1 MSPAITPVKP
11 KRKKA
16 DPNNEALRVEK
27 SVVKTVL
34 DHPFF
39 AALALKMRVKQ
50 DFAVP
55 TFCVDGVHMRY
66 NPDFC
71 STLDDMEVLTVLAH
85 EVLHLA
91 FGHLWRK
98 GNRDMRKWNRACDY
112 VINNYLMK
120 YNDDEVAAG
129 RVAPFKLPEGGLL
142 DSKYDNMAEE
152 EIYNLLPDDPDG
164 GDGSGGGGEGED
176 GGGMGDFTDPVDD
189 EGNTE
194 EDWRQRAVE
203 GVNASKLR
211 GRESGSMT
219 RAIERH
225 LKGQQD
231 WREILRELLSAPAAD
246 DYDETR
252 PDRRFMEED
261 IFLPTLYSERVGT
274 FVVAVDT
281 SGSVTEDMLS
291 KFMAEV
297 QYCLDT
303 VKPEKVIVIDCDAAI
318 NQERE
323 FAYGDNVRDFT
334 SKGGGGTD
342 FRPVFDR
349 VKSLPDSPE
358 AVVYFTDGY
367 GAFPDDAPGYP
378 VVWVDYG
385 GTQYPFGEVVR
396 VNSADS

>member
-1 MSPAITPVKP
+1 MSNTNTKP
-11 KRKKA
+11 PRKKA
-16 DPNNEALRVEK
+16 NANDEALRVEK
-27 SVVKTVL
+27 AIVKMVL

-50 DFAVP
+50 DYAVP
-55 TFCVDGVHMRY
+55 TFCVDGVYMRY

-71 STLDDMEVLTVLAH
+71 ATLDDTELFTVLAH
-85 EVLHLA
+85 ECLHLA

-98 GNRDMRKWNRACDY
+98 GSRSMKKWNYATDY

-120 YNDDEVAAG
+120 YNEDEVAASRHG
-129 RVAPFKLPEGGLL
+129 PFKLPEGGLL

-152 EIYNLLPDDPDG
+152 EVYNLLPEPPPDNG
-164 GDGSGGGGEGED
+164 GGSGSGGGGGES
-176 GGGMGDFTDPVDD
+176 GGMGDFTEPATDD
-189 EGNTE
+189 GNTE

-203 GVNASKLR
+203 GINASKLR

-225 LKGQQD
+225 LKGTQD
-231 WREILRELLSAPAAD
+231 WREVLRELLSAPSND

-274 FVVAVDT
+274 FVVALDT
-281 SGSVTEDMLS
+281 SGSVTAEMLS

-303 VKPEKVIVIDCDAAI
+303 VKPEKIIVIDCDAAI

-323 FAYGDNVRDFT
+323 FAYGDNLRDFT
-334 SKGGGGTD
+334 AKGGGGTD

-367 GAFPDDAPGYP
+367 GAFPTEHPGYP
-378 VVWVDYG
+378 VIWVDYG
-385 GTQYPFGEVVR
+385 GTDYPFGQVVR
-396 VNSADS
+396 INSADS

>member
-55 TFCVDGVHMRY
+55 TFCVDGVNMKY

-71 STLDDMEVLTVLAH
+71 ATMDDTEVLTVLAH

-129 RVAPFKLPEGGLL
+129 RVAPFKLPEGALL

-349 VKSLPDSPE
+349 VKSLLDSPE

-367 GAFPDDAPGYP
+367 GEFPKEHPNYP
-378 VVWVDYG
+378 VIWVDYG
-385 GTQYPFGEVVR
+385 GTEYPFGEVVR
-396 VNSADS
+396 INTADS

>member
-1 MSPAITPVKP
+1 
-11 KRKKA
+11 
-16 DPNNEALRVEK
+16 
-27 SVVKTVL
+27 
-34 DHPFF
+34 
-39 AALALKMRVKQ
+39 
-50 DFAVP
+50 
-55 TFCVDGVHMRY
+55 
-66 NPDFC
+66 
-71 STLDDMEVLTVLAH
+71 
-85 EVLHLA
+85 
-91 FGHLWRK
+91 
-98 GNRDMRKWNRACDY
+98 
-112 VINNYLMK
+112 MK

-129 RVAPFKLPEGGLL
+129 RAAPFKLPEGALL

-164 GDGSGGGGEGED
+164 GDGSGGGGGGGAD

-323 FAYGDNVRDFT
+323 FAYGDNLRDFKL
-334 SKGGGGTD
+334 KGGGGTD

-367 GAFPDDAPGYP
+367 GAFPDEHPNYP

-385 GTQYPFGEVVR
+385 GTEYPFGEVVR
-396 VNSADS
+396 INTAES

>member
-1 MSPAITPVKP
+1 MSNPNPKP
-11 KRKKA
+11 RKKA
-16 DPNNEALRVEK
+16 NANDEAVRVEK
-27 SVVKTVL
+27 AVVKMVL

-50 DFAVP
+50 DYKVP
-55 TFCVDGVHMRY
+55 TFCVDGVHMKY

-71 STLDDMEVLTVLAH
+71 ATLDDTELLTVLGH

-98 GNRDMRKWNRACDY
+98 GNRSMKKWNYATDY

-120 YNDDEVAAG
+120 YNEDEVAAG
-129 RVAPFKLPEGGLL
+129 RVGPFKLPEGGLL
-142 DSKYDNMAEE
+142 DPKYDGMAEE
-152 EIYNLLPDDPDG
+152 EVYNLLPEPTEGGGG
-164 GDGSGGGGEGED
+164 GDGGGGN
-176 GGGMGDFTDPVDD
+176 GGMGDFEEPVAD

-203 GVNASKLR
+203 GVNAAKLR

-225 LKGQQD
+225 LKGTQD
-231 WREILRELLSAPAAD
+231 WREILRELLSAPAND

-274 FVVAVDT
+274 FVVAIDT
-281 SGSVTEDMLS
+281 SGSVSPDMVD

-297 QYCLDT
+297 QYCMDT
-303 VKPEKVIVIDCDAAI
+303 VKPEKIIVIDCDAAI

-323 FAYGDNVRDFT
+323 FAYGDSVRDFKL
-334 SKGGGGTD
+334 KGGGGTD

-349 VKSLPDSPE
+349 VKSLPEHPE

-367 GAFPDDAPGYP
+367 GAFPDNAPDYP
-378 VVWVDYG
+378 VIWVDYG
-385 GTQYPFGEVVR
+385 GTDYPFGEVVR
-396 VNSADS
+396 INTSND

>member
-1 MSPAITPVKP
+1 
-11 KRKKA
+11 
-16 DPNNEALRVEK
+16 
-27 SVVKTVL
+27 VVKTVL

-39 AALALKMRVKQ
+39 AALALKMRVLQ
-50 DFAVP
+50 DYKVP
-55 TFCVDGVHMRY
+55 TFCVDGVHMKY

-71 STLDDMEVLTVLAH
+71 STLNDTEVLTVLAH

-112 VINNYLMK
+112 VINSYLMK
-120 YNDDEVAAG
+120 YNDDELAAG
-129 RVAPFKLPEGGLL
+129 RAAPFKLPEGGLL
-142 DSKYDNMAEE
+142 DPKYDGMAEE

-164 GDGSGGGGEGED
+164 GGGGGGGEGE
-176 GGGMGDFTDPVDD
+176 GGMGDFTDPVAGD
-189 EGNTE
+189 GNTE

-203 GVNASKLR
+203 GVNAAKLR

-252 PDRRFMEED
+252 PDRRFIEED

-274 FVVAVDT
+274 FVVAIDT
-281 SGSVTEDMLS
+281 SGSVTPDLID

-323 FAYGDNVRDFT
+323 FAYGDSVRDLKL
-334 SKGGGGTD
+334 KGGGGTD

-349 VKSLPDSPE
+349 VKSLSDSPE

-367 GAFPDDAPGYP
+367 GAFPDSPPNYP
-378 VVWVDYG
+378 VIWVDYG
-385 GTQYPFGEVVR
+385 GTEYPFGEVVR
-396 VNSADS
+396 INTAEK